1 MGQAPSS
8 TNTAS
13 RSCTDA
19 LDQPTLLGFVS
30 LWRGSITNPQP
41 LPTSWE
47 ELLSWTRLASSWQL
61 VQKVESY
68 PYVYL
73 QREDEEGSGS
83 KRGNVNFRAIIDTSR
98 ADEIARLPS
107 GSWIDRAI
115 FFLEYVSHSQ
125 QRARRKKE
133 DLGWIDLIIR
143 YAPLSRFE

>member
-19 LDQPTLLGFVS
+19 LGQPTLLGFVS
-30 LWRGSITNPQP
+30 LWLGSITNPQP

-61 VQKVESY
+61 VQKVELY

-73 QREDEEGSGS
+73 QREEEEGSGS
-83 KRGNVNFRAIIDTSR
+83 KRDNINFRAIIDTSR

-107 GSWIDRAI
+107 CSWIDRAI
-115 FFLEYVSHSQ
+115 FFLEYVSPQSTKG
-125 QRARRKKE
+125 ATKVRRFRL
-133 DLGWIDLIIR
+133 D
-143 YAPLSRFE
+143 